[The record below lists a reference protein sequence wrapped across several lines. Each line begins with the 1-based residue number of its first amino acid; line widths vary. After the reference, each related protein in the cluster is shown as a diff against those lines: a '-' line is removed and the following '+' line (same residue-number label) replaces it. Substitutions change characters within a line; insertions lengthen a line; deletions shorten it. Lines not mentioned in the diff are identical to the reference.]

1 MCERLNS
8 AGRCSAMF
16 DHTGVSA
23 RPSFVRRNRLYA
35 SWSWSL
41 VSACHQI
48 MRSASA
54 RRPDTSYVPRTVT
67 SFAASWSNSSW
78 TSSA

>member
-1 MCERLNS
+1 MCDLLNS

-16 DHTGVSA
+16 DQTGSRA
-23 RPSFVRRNRLYA
+23 RPSLVRRKRLYA
-35 SWSWSL
+35 SWSSSL

-48 MRSASA
+48 MTSASA
-54 RRPDTSYVPRTVT
+54 RRPDRSYVPRIVM
-67 SFAASWSNSSW
+67 SLAASWSNSSW